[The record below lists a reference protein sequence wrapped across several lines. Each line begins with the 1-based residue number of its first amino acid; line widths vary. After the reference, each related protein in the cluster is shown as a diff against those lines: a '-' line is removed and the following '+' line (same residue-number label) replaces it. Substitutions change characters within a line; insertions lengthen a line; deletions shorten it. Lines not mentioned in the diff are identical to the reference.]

1 MLTCIEPNFRD
12 LGGEDGQESEEGKE
26 SKEDSQK
33 EKEVTRFEKLMRP
46 IGAFRKY
53 IQAIATFDSV
63 SAQQTI
69 GPGLCADG
77 CRIKARFFV
86 ERA

>member
-1 MLTCIEPNFRD
+1 MNARRMLTCIEPNFRD

-33 EKEVTRFEKLMRP
+33 EKEVTRFEKLMRLSQ
-46 IGAFRKY
+46 IYRGASF
-53 IQAIATFDSV
+53 FGSV

-69 GPGLCADG
+69 RPGLYAWLLHNG
-77 CRIKARFFV
+77 PVFR
-86 ERA
+86 

>member
-53 IQAIATFDSV
+53 IQALASLAAYPRNRQSGRAFMH
-63 SAQQTI
+63 
-69 GPGLCADG
+69 G
-77 CRIKARFFV
+77 CCITVRFFV

>member
-12 LGGEDGQESEEGKE
+12 VGGEDGEESEEG
-26 SKEDSQK
+26 KEDSQK

-53 IQAIATFDSV
+53 IQAIASFGSV

-69 GPGLCADG
+69 RPGLYADG
-77 CRIKARFFV
+77 CCIKARFFV